1 MSKTIKPEV
10 FAQAVKDY
18 LEIYVEDIGESVEE
32 TSNQIGK
39 EAKDELKRI
48 SPTGYRKRYAK
59 GWTIKKDKKKKNYYA
74 IKIHNK
80 TDYQLTHLLEFSHT
94 TRNGRRTKAIPHIR
108 PVEEK
113 YKEEFEK
120 RLKDKIR
127 RIKI

>member
-1 MSKTIKPEV
+1 MSKTVKPEV

-39 EAKDELKRI
+39 EAKDELKQT

-59 GWTIKKDKKKKNYYA
+59 GWAIKKDKKKKNYYA

-80 TDYQLTHLLEFSHT
+80 TDYQLTHLLEFGHA
-94 TRNGRRTKAIPHIR
+94 TRNGGRTKAIPHIR

-113 YKEEFEK
+113 YKKEFEK

-127 RIKI
+127 RIKK

>member
-39 EAKDELKRI
+39 EAKDELKQT
-48 SPTGYRKRYAK
+48 SPKKTGRYAK

-80 TDYQLTHLLEFSHT
+80 TDYQLTHLLEFGHA
-94 TRNGRRTKAIPHIR
+94 TRNGGRTKAIPHIR

-113 YKEEFEK
+113 YKKEFEE

-127 RIKI
+127 RIKK

>member
-80 TDYQLTHLLEFSHT
+80 TDYQITYLLEFGHT